1 MKKKTMRLAVG
12 LVCLALLAAGC
23 SQGGSQGAGSS
34 AQPAQSAQA
43 GAASSAVSSAA
54 EDFTPTG
61 TDPDSLS
68 NEAANWMIE
77 GDYHK
82 ALACYTRALELDD
95 SRADLYA
102 FRADAYIALED
113 LESARNDFYKSAELY
128 TQQGEADLAQ
138 YVTQRAEDPLAEVGY
153 DLEEPEEPEQPQET
167 GNERKPDLYYAN
179 NGVLKI
185 HYVYDDA
192 GVLREQID
200 YTQSGKEDTHTYFEY
215 DDAGNLS
222 RESVYVRGDTL
233 LSVYEY
239 EYDGQGQLTARNHFD
254 GEGVPQDRWEYGPDG
269 NLKEEIE
276 YNPDGS
282 VHHVLEHRSDGT
294 VWQRAGD

>member
-23 SQGGSQGAGSS
+23 AQGAGSS

-43 GAASSAVSSAA
+43 GAGSSAVSSAA

-61 TDPDSLS
+61 TDPDSLAD
-68 NEAANWMIE
+68 EAAGWMIE

-82 ALACYTRALELDD
+82 ALACYTRALELDE

-113 LESARNDFYKSAELY
+113 LEGARNDFYKSAELY

-153 DLEEPEEPEQPQET
+153 DLEDPEEPQEP
-167 GNERKPDLYYAN
+167 GDERKPDLYYAN
-179 NGVLKI
+179 NGVLKT
-185 HYVYDDA
+185 HYVYDEA

-200 YTQSGKEDTHTYFEY
+200 YTQSGKEDTRTCFEY
-215 DDAGNLS
+215 DEAGNLA

-239 EYDGQGQLTARNHFD
+239 EYDGQGRLTARNHFD
-254 GEGVPQDRWEYGPDG
+254 GDGLLEDRWEYGPDG

-294 VWQRAGD
+294 VWQRAGE

>member
-23 SQGGSQGAGSS
+23 SQGGSQGAESS
-34 AQPAQSAQA
+34 AQSAQTAQA
-43 GAASSAVSSAA
+43 GAVSSAVSSAA

-61 TDPDSLS
+61 TDPDSLAD
-68 NEAANWMIE
+68 EAAGWMIE

-82 ALACYTRALELDD
+82 ALACYTRALELDE

-128 TQQGEADLAQ
+128 SQDGLVELAEHL
-138 YVTQRAEDPLAEVGY
+138 TQRAEGLLGDGEYPPEKPQEP
-153 DLEEPEEPEQPQET
+153 EEPEEPQD
-167 GNERKPDLYYAN
+167 ERKPDLYYAN
-179 NGVLKI
+179 NGVLKT
-185 HYVYDDA
+185 HYVYDEA

-200 YTQSGKEDTHTYFEY
+200 YTQSGKEDTHTCFEY
-215 DDAGNLS
+215 DKEGNLS
-222 RESVYVRGDTL
+222 RESIYVRGDTL
-233 LSVYEY
+233 LIVYEY
-239 EYDGQGQLTARNHFD
+239 EYDGQGRLTARNYFD

-269 NLKEEIE
+269 KVKEEII

-282 VHHVLEHRSDGT
+282 VHYVLEHRSDGT
-294 VWQRAGD
+294 VWQRAGE